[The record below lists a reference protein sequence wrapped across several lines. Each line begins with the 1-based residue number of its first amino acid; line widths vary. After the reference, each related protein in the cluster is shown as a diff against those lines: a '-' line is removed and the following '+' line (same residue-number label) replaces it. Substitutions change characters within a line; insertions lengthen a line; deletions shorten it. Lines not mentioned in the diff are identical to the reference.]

1 MNFDFYLLG
10 TPDGYNQY
18 PLDNKADLFRSFH
31 DDVKSDTQMT
41 IWRNADVVYY
51 VYTRNLRSA
60 GKNQYFGMVIAI
72 NGLYLNH
79 IGNVFSI
86 FEQLCSNIALRGRI
100 LKIDQS
106 GKIQFAHSRFLD
118 TPDEIETTIHEC
130 RELVETH
137 LRDDLKH
144 LPEEYVVQHRA
155 ITISYDDKFSDG
167 KLNGLLKEYNCIHFT
182 RSENAGAGY
191 IDMVVTRL
199 YEENRN
205 LKEQYKR
212 LNSQKKQYKIV
223 VTLLILLLVVGG
235 GLFMLNHYVHMQKV
249 VIGAQNDTIS
259 SQSARIQDQ
268 DNTISKQEGENR
280 QLTQENLLL
289 NDSVSMFIDSVSL
302 LKQKVHSQQSK
313 ISDLE
318 DELSMQKVEADGFR
332 RFIGQIYPIAISSVE
347 MGNFYSDGTKETDY
361 GNRIYSSYSSYIEP
375 RIKFR
380 GLTSGSVYIKMK
392 LYMPDGTLWRDNGS
406 LRDCSRTSRINST
419 MNVTKSVATSD
430 FRIGG
435 YRGYW
440 RRGTYRIEFWYNDR
454 VCLYSGSFNIE

>member
-1 MNFDFYLLG
+1 
-10 TPDGYNQY
+10 
-18 PLDNKADLFRSFH
+18 
-31 DDVKSDTQMT
+31 MT

-51 VYTRNLRSA
+51 VYTRNLKAA

-72 NGLYLNH
+72 NGLYLTN
-79 IGNVFSI
+79 IGNVLSV

-100 LKIDQS
+100 LKIDKT
-106 GKIQFAHSRFLD
+106 GKIQFVHSKFID
-118 TPDEIETTIHEC
+118 TPDEIESTLHDS
-130 RELVETH
+130 RELVETN
-137 LRDDLKH
+137 LRDDLRH
-144 LPEEYVVQHRA
+144 LPEEYIVPRRA
-155 ITISYDDKFSDG
+155 ISIAYDDGFNNS
-167 KLNGLLKEYNCIHFT
+167 KLHNLLKEYNCIHFT
-182 RSENAGAGY
+182 NADNKDEEYFDEIIA
-191 IDMVVTRL
+191 RL
-199 YEENRN
+199 YEDNRN

-259 SQSARIQDQ
+259 SQSARIQNQ

-302 LKQKVHSQQSK
+302 LKIKVHSQQSK

-332 RFIGQIYPIAISSVE
+332 RFIGQTYPIAISSVE

-419 MNVTKSVATSD
+419 INVTKSINTSD

-435 YRGYW
+435 NYRGYW
-440 RRGTYRIEFWYNDR
+440 HRGTYRIEFWYDDR
-454 VCLYSGSFNIE
+454 VCLYSGTFNIE